1 MANEVNSKFIKISPG
16 TTRIQGDGGAYIGI
30 DETNNI
36 FIGVPGETSQ
46 SMASV
51 DADTSPSFF
60 GIISNENTPNIQPIT
75 VFPSNNFHTIN
86 FNQTSIDTS
95 YTTPLITEENSPSSV
110 VNITE
115 SIQLNT
121 ISNVTESILQS
132 PELILNEE
140 LFLPDIEAELFNL
153 YNTGSILEDY
163 YIGISGE
170 EQRQISQALRNPT
183 EIGSIGS
190 TSTGFKRRLPTK
202 PSDINPPPVWGK
214 LIELSYKKALDNINS
229 FPSLNKFSKGL
240 KVFAAIT
247 ATQEGWNNLNSS
259 QHDFFNPGNLRGEG
273 DKGYGVIN
281 GLGKFARFSS
291 YEKGWT
297 AMMNSI
303 IRLFNGNDVRLNY
316 DTGTKW
322 INWFIDKDN
331 NWYKDNNIPY
341 KPISKSMPNYSS
353 KNGKPPTFRQFY
365 NIYAP
370 WGDGGNNPTTYAGN
384 VAYTLGKALSKK
396 VNVDDAILNYTK

>member
-1 MANEVNSKFIKISPG
+1 MANEINSKFIKVSPG

-36 FIGVPGETSQ
+36 FIGVPSETSQ

-60 GIISNENTPNIQPIT
+60 GIISDENTPNIQSIT

-110 VNITE
+110 VNATE

-163 YIGISGE
+163 YIGISDE

-183 EIGSIGS
+183 EIGPIGNIS
-190 TSTGFKRRLPTK
+190 VRSKRRLPTK
-202 PSDINPPPVWGK
+202 PSEVNPPPVWGK
-214 LIELSYKKALDNINS
+214 LMKLNYEKALNNINS
-229 FPSLNKFSKGL
+229 FPSLNKYSKGL
-240 KVFAAIT
+240 KVIAAIT
-247 ATQEGWNNLNSS
+247 ATQEGWNLPSS
-259 QHDFFNPGNLRGEG
+259 TQHLLHNPGNLRGGG
-273 DKGYGVIN
+273 D
-281 GLGKFARFSS
+281 LGKKNIGDLGLFANFST
-291 YEKGWT
+291 YDKGWT

-303 IRLFNGNDVRLNY
+303 IQLFNGNDVRLNY

-353 KNGKPPTFRQFY
+353 KNGNPPTFRQFY

-370 WGDGGNNPTTYAGN
+370 WSDGNNPTTYAGN
-384 VAYTLGKALSKK
+384 VAYTLGIALNKK
-396 VNVDDAILNYTK
+396 VNVDDTILNYTK